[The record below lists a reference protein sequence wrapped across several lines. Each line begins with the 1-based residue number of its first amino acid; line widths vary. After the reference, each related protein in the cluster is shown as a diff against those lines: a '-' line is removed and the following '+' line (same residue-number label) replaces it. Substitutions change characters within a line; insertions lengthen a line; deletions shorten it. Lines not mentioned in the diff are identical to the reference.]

1 MYERVAA
8 VDVAKASGV
17 VCLRTPDPARPGR
30 FVNRLWD
37 NVPAMRAQIA
47 ELGAELLRCR
57 VQMVTLESTSDYWR
71 IWYYVLESVGL
82 AVQLVSASQ
91 AKNLK
96 GRPKTDKLDAMCLA
110 RLTQWG
116 MLRPS
121 FVPPAAIRAVRD
133 FTRARTDLVHERTR
147 CLQRLEKLLEDAMVK
162 ITSVVSDGMTAK
174 SAVAMVQALIAGERD
189 PRAIA
194 DLAKGSLRRKRGAL
208 AEALDGMFDSH
219 HGVIAQAL
227 LDQVAFLDQRIT
239 QMEAGA
245 IAALAQVEESWG
257 VDADGETGPG
267 RGTGPDSRV
276 LAAVCRLAEI
286 PGVSVWLA
294 IVIIAEIGLNM
305 TLFPTPAHL
314 VSWMGLCRSARQSGT
329 RHRHGQGQERQQ
341 LRPRRR
347 RAGRHRRRRHR
358 HLPRRAVR
366 AHRPPPR
373 RGHRPGRRRPLHHD
387 HRLAPAQRPRRPL
400 PRPRPGL
407 ARQPHHPGQEDP
419 HPPPRPA
426 SPRPH
431 HHNHGRRGRL
441 NLTPQTSRNALT
453 RPGTSKR
460 HRVRVS
466 MPDTAP
472 HATLRQWPAGVA
484 AARPASGQH
493 AVRSAAACIPAGP
506 PVVEVRYRAA
516 AGTDFLGQKVPLP

>member
-1 MYERVAA
+1 VRKPRVIPDEDHEVVYERVAA

-17 VCLRTPDPARPGR
+17 VCMRLPDPARPGR
-30 FVNRLWD
+30 YANQIWD
-37 NVPAMRAQIA
+37 NVPAARARIT
-47 ELGAELLRCR
+47 ELGRELLRHQ

-71 IWYYVLESVGL
+71 IWYYVLESIGL

-91 AKNLK
+91 ARNLK
-96 GRPKTDKLDAMCLA
+96 GRPKTDKLDAMWLA
-110 RLTQWG
+110 RLTQQG

-147 CLQRLEKLLEDAMVK
+147 VLQRLEKLLEDAMVK
-162 ITSVVSDGMTAK
+162 ITSVASDGLKAK
-174 SAVAMVQALIAGERD
+174 SVVAMVAALIAGERD

-194 DLAKGSLRRKRGAL
+194 DLAKGPLRGKKDAL

-305 TLFPTPAHL
+305 AVFPTPAHL
-314 VSWMGLCRSARQSGT
+314 VSWIGLCRSAAQSGT
-329 RHRHGQGQERQQ
+329 RHGQGKQKNGNSY
-341 LRPRRR
+341 
-347 RAGRHRRRRHR
+347 A
-358 HLPRRAVR
+358 
-366 AHRPPPR
+366 
-373 RGHRPGRRRPLHHD
+373 
-387 HRLAPAQRPRRPL
+387 
-400 PRPRPGL
+400 
-407 ARQPHHPGQEDP
+407 
-419 HPPPRPA
+419 
-426 SPRPH
+426 
-431 HHNHGRRGRL
+431 
-441 NLTPQTSRNALT
+441 
-453 RPGTSKR
+453 
-460 HRVRVS
+460 
-466 MPDTAP
+466 
-472 HATLRQWPAGVA
+472 
-484 AARPASGQH
+484 
-493 AVRSAAACIPAGP
+493 
-506 PVVEVRYRAA
+506 RAA
-516 AGTDFLGQKVPLP
+516 AGQAAIGTARTATFLGERYARIARRRGKAIAQVAVARSIMIIVWHLLADPQARYRDLGPDWHARRTSRDKKIRAHLQALQALGVTAAITDDEQAA

>member
-1 MYERVAA
+1 MRKPRVIPDEDHEVVYERVAA

-17 VCLRTPDPARPGR
+17 VCMRLPDPARPGR
-30 FVNRLWD
+30 YSNQIWD
-37 NVPAMRAQIA
+37 NVPAARARIT
-47 ELGAELLRCR
+47 ELGRELLRHQ

-71 IWYYVLESVGL
+71 IWYYVLESIGL

-91 AKNLK
+91 ARNLK
-96 GRPKTDKLDAMCLA
+96 GRPKTDKLDAMWLA

-121 FVPPAAIRAVRD
+121 FVPPAAIRQVRD

-147 CLQRLEKLLEDAMVK
+147 VLQRLEKLLEDAMVK
-162 ITSVVSDGMTAK
+162 ITSVVSDGMKAK
-174 SAVAMVQALIAGERD
+174 SAVAMVAALVAGERD

-194 DLAKGSLRRKRGAL
+194 DLAKGSLRGKRDAL

-267 RGTGPDSRV
+267 PGRGTGPDSRV
-276 LAAVCRLAEI
+276 LAAVYRLAEI

-373 RGHRPGRRRPLHHD
+373 RGHRPGRSRPLHHD
-387 HRLAPAQRPRRPL
+387 HRLAAARRPRRPL

-407 ARQPHHPGQEDP
+407 ARRPCQPGQEDP
-419 HPPPRPA
+419 
-426 SPRPH
+426 
-431 HHNHGRRGRL
+431 
-441 NLTPQTSRNALT
+441 
-453 RPGTSKR
+453 
-460 HRVRVS
+460 
-466 MPDTAP
+466 
-472 HATLRQWPAGVA
+472 
-484 AARPASGQH
+484 
-493 AVRSAAACIPAGP
+493 
-506 PVVEVRYRAA
+506 
-516 AGTDFLGQKVPLP
+516 